1 MRADSPWKSVADLV
15 ADAKKRPGQ
24 ITFSSSGNYG
34 AAHVPFEMFQQ
45 AAGIKLL
52 HVPYRGGGPALTA
65 FIGKQVDITAQAPGA
80 DQAARAERHGAAA
93 GDIGARKRTAEMLE
107 ASRP

>member
-1 MRADSPWKSVADLV
+1 MRAHRFALETLADLV

-52 HVPYRGGGPALTA
+52 HVPYRGGGPALIA
-65 FIGKQVDITAQAPGA
+65 FIGEPGRSSPRRRPVSITPHVQSGAARLLANWGAQAH
-80 DQAARAERHGAAA
+80 AE
-93 GDIGARKRTAEMLE
+93 
-107 ASRP
+107 